1 MEGVLATE
9 MMQETQSNLENQ
21 GNPSFLKD
29 DFSSKTDPLIFTSI
43 APELLDWSIE
53 QVDFFQH
60 LNHQV
65 TFCSSLQCLLGQIQ
79 IQNSNLVVIL

>member
-9 MMQETQSNLENQ
+9 TVQETQSNLEDK

-43 APELLDWSIE
+43 APELLDRSIE
-53 QVDFFQH
+53 HVDFFQH

-65 TFCSSLQCLLGQIQ
+65 TFCSSLRCLLGQIQ